1 MREVSLPPHRKRIAP
16 QGQEKP
22 LRGVSAEMTDLELM
36 QISVPFHV
44 EGSPHGVG
52 CHNQRL
58 PTAAGHSMRWPA
70 AVPALTKKSHK
81 VSKTGGFMKRII
93 RFPLCTFAA
102 IRTLVSRH
110 LFLTIPSASGEV
122 RLKSWFPVYEYTVDG
137 VKQRAKV
144 LIGTVQPERQVG
156 ETVELFVN
164 PGRANEF

>member
-1 MREVSLPPHRKRIAP
+1 MTSPLFRVRMPADRSSISCEKVGLTCARSFASTAQKTNCPTGA
-16 QGQEKP
+16 EKP
-22 LRGVSAEMTDLELM
+22 LRGVPAEMTDLELM

-58 PTAAGHSMRWPA
+58 PTAAGHRIEWPA

-102 IRTLVSRH
+102 IRTLV
-110 LFLTIPSASGEV
+110 
-122 RLKSWFPVYEYTVDG
+122 
-137 VKQRAKV
+137 
-144 LIGTVQPERQVG
+144 
-156 ETVELFVN
+156 
-164 PGRANEF
+164 

>member
-1 MREVSLPPHRKRIAP
+1 
-16 QGQEKP
+16 
-22 LRGVSAEMTDLELM
+22 MTDLELM

-58 PTAAGHSMRWPA
+58 PTAAGHRIEWPA

-102 IRTLVSRH
+102 IRTLV
-110 LFLTIPSASGEV
+110 
-122 RLKSWFPVYEYTVDG
+122 
-137 VKQRAKV
+137 
-144 LIGTVQPERQVG
+144 
-156 ETVELFVN
+156 
-164 PGRANEF
+164 